1 MKISDQNFSKIDKT
15 LNNLS
20 NYKNNLME
28 NLTHN
33 LIESILYYKLFI
45 DNYIEINNYIDKY
58 SNVIYSMFNS
68 NITEPEKIN
77 YLKEILNKILDKVS
91 KKEQTGGMNLTTFKN
106 EINKYNEDIIR
117 DTKLI
122 DTNQKFINDKITSLV
137 DRFEKMIKNESL
149 YSIRNK
155 IELIINELEKKT
167 GQNKKLSETDYTTL
181 LAELKEQIEKLRNK
195 GENDKAILN
204 SIKGLEEYAGYI
216 EKAILSSNQTLNT
229 VSKGLKGGS
238 QFINIQNGSSD
249 SVVNFMETE
258 KKEYQV
264 KIDKIINT
272 KFNFFTADFNVL
284 TDISQNIIYRQAID
298 IQSLCLSVDILIT
311 NYNKFIDQLIQ
322 INPFLLGEGEI
333 EKRWNAYFENKNS
346 TYYQDFKEQEIYFYS
361 NVKNALSKL
370 KKIEFKVNITLSN
383 NNNDSIIQKL
393 DDTNKFFTYINKI
406 LILIIESF
414 NMYRNGNYN
423 NKIIDEIHQSNIFQE
438 KSFILE
444 KFSKYEQNYEQKG
457 GATKTSSL
465 PLPMEEYNIFNLYLD
480 AFLKKITSNDNFNSD
495 NLKTELN
502 QIIIKKTQDSTENVQ
517 ELFSKISN
525 KLGEPNN
532 SNNSQI
538 NSNISTF
545 EGLLNNTKT
554 LSGGSVESSIKRP
567 RLDPFK
573 KALKECLEKLKPV
586 INNIS
591 TLKNLLD
598 KFSSGKLDH
607 KETISLLKL
616 YDLVDEQTKLG
627 INSYIQVIPM
637 IFFTIEFPPSIYAK
651 EACKY
656 GLSYSPET
664 EKYTYKLI
672 SDKSL
677 CTNPDTTTVSAYT
690 HGAFFEADNKN
701 GTMKLVN
708 DPIIGLTKLINAGS
722 SSSGPNNKV
731 INMMFAL
738 GASGTGKTTRY
749 FGNKVAPNP
758 DDHTGIVTSIIQK
771 AISKPETTVELA
783 YFVSYG
789 RYEGNKLNEFLLF
802 FDINKEDVFSYYMPT
817 QAENTNLYSDF
828 YTKLVSKKLRRI
840 DYSTIKSYI
849 EEGSSIPNLTDL
861 DQGSTFRE
869 ILEQPTNEKA
879 PIWSKIDANT
889 KLDDIFENLLS
900 RQKKMHTV
908 LPTKNNIESSRGH
921 TCILIK
927 IKDSNGKTK
936 YFPLFDMAG
945 TENTTT
951 MNEFLTKNRKQD
963 KMAHIVS
970 LFSKYSQTNKLM
982 NGSIGQINSLED
994 LVGENGIEKF
1004 KNYVTKGTFQG
1015 GSKFDV
1021 STVEENTLDEDQ
1033 GKNTLLTKMVNEGY
1047 YINHTIG
1054 MLIFAAMCV
1063 GQSMNSTVTSDGKDN
1078 FDNIENDIFEE
1089 LEKFTSLIKNQNSN
1103 KTKLLLTDFKF
1114 SSILSTTSIWSQI
1127 LFSFLYW
1134 NEETENSASD
1144 NFNNKNK
1151 EYQNEIIKS
1160 NLNPIVYGNIK
1171 LSDMLNS
1178 ENIAIEDIV
1187 SDLEKGKYYLQMND
1201 NGTVSKVLSADDDS
1215 DNLKRQ
1221 KIELESNITQIEKQI
1236 SESLDDTTRLKLNDY
1251 KKKIS
1256 EIQSLEGKLETIKPI
1271 LLNIGFPK
1279 DIPKADQYDTGNI
1292 KLVVDNTPWQSYIGP
1307 KIVKTI
1313 DSSSASKIKG
1323 AIKKAKYVYVG
1334 INMSKAD
1341 LQTEVDKITS
1351 GLETYQDQLKI
1362 FQDKLSKVN
1371 TKLEEFSK
1379 LYTKENVGRF
1389 LKQLKINKVKQNGD
1403 NLFINNSNDINL
1415 KTILDLCKYVKNIKK
1430 TDLPIGL
1437 IEKNQMKRIKDAK
1450 ISATKMVLMHL
1461 VTGQAIK
1468 HNMVLETI
1476 GLTTS
1481 LWNATQINLTN
1492 LFNKFI

>member
-1 MKISDQNFSKIDKT
+1 MKISDHNFSKIDKT

-20 NYKNNLME
+20 NYKNNLIE

-58 SNVIYSMFNS
+58 SNVINSIFNS
-68 NITEPEKIN
+68 NITQPEKIN

-91 KKEQTGGMNLTTFKN
+91 KKEQTGGMNLSTFKS

-117 DTKLI
+117 DTALI
-122 DTNQKFINDKITSLV
+122 NTNQKFINDKINSLV
-137 DRFEKMIKNESL
+137 NRFEKMIKNENL
-149 YSIRNK
+149 KSIQNK
-155 IELIINELEKKT
+155 VELIINELEKKT
-167 GQNKKLSETDYTTL
+167 GQNTKLSETDYTTL
-181 LAELKEQIEKLRNK
+181 LTDLKAQIEKLRNK
-195 GENDKAILN
+195 GENDQAILN

-216 EKAILSSNQTLNT
+216 EKTILSSNQTLNT
-229 VSKGLKGGS
+229 ASKGLKGGS
-238 QFINIQNGSSD
+238 QFINTQNGSSE
-249 SVVNFMETE
+249 SVVNFMERE
-258 KKEYQV
+258 KEEYTQ
-264 KIDKIINT
+264 KINKIINT
-272 KFNFFTADFNVL
+272 KFDFFTVNFNVL
-284 TDISQNIIYRQAID
+284 TEISQNIIYRQAID
-298 IQSLCLSVDILIT
+298 IKSLCLSLNILIK
-311 NYNKFIDQLIQ
+311 NYNLSINELIK
-322 INPFLLGEGEI
+322 INPLLLKEI
-333 EKRWNAYFENKNS
+333 ERKWDSYFENKNT

-361 NVKNALSKL
+361 NVKNALSDL
-370 KKIEFKVNITLSN
+370 KIIETKVDITLSN
-383 NNNDSIIQKL
+383 NDNDSIIQKL
-393 DDTNKFFTYINKI
+393 DETNKFFTYINKI
-406 LILIIESF
+406 LIFIIKSF
-414 NMYRNGNYN
+414 NMYKTGNQDSE
-423 NKIIDEIHQSNIFQE
+423 IIDQIHKSNVFQE

-444 KFSKYEQNYEQKG
+444 KFSEYDKKYEQKA
-457 GATKTSSL
+457 GADNNLVLKK
-465 PLPMEEYNIFNLYLD
+465 EDYNTFNLYSD
-480 AFLKKITSNDNFNSD
+480 AFLKKITSNDNFDSN

-502 QIIIKKTQDSTENVQ
+502 QIIIKKTEDSTENVQ

-532 SNNSQI
+532 LNNSQI

-545 EGLLNNTKT
+545 EALLNNTRIS
-554 LSGGSVESSIKRP
+554 SGGSVESSIKRP

-586 INNIS
+586 KNNIN

-598 KFSSGKLDH
+598 KFSSGKLEH
-607 KETISLLKL
+607 KETMALLKL

-677 CTNPDTTTVSAYT
+677 CTNPDTTAVSAYT

-708 DPIIGLTKLINAGS
+708 DPIIGLTKLINSS
-722 SSSGPNNKV
+722 SSSGPENKV

-771 AISKPETTVELA
+771 AISKPDTTVELA

-789 RYEGNKLNEFLLF
+789 RYEDKKLNEFLLF
-802 FDINKEDVFSYYMPT
+802 FDINEENVFSYYMPT
-817 QAENTNLYSDF
+817 QSQSENTTLYSDF
-828 YTKLVSKKLRRI
+828 YTKLVNKKLKYI
-840 DYSTIKSYI
+840 NYSTIKSYI
-849 EEGSSIPNLTDL
+849 EDGSSIPNLTDL
-861 DQGSTFRE
+861 NQSDQGSTFRE

-879 PIWSKIDANT
+879 PIWSKIDVNT

-927 IKDSNGKTK
+927 IKDNNDKTK

-951 MNEFLTKNRKQD
+951 MNDFLTNNRKQD

-970 LFSKYSQTNKLM
+970 LFSEYSRTNKLV

-1004 KNYVTKGTFQG
+1004 RNYVTKGTFQG
-1015 GSKFDV
+1015 GSKFNVNDV
-1021 STVEENTLDEDQ
+1021 QETNLNNDK

-1063 GQSMNSTVTSDGKDN
+1063 GQSMNSTVTPDGKDN
-1078 FDNIENDIFEE
+1078 FDNIENDIFKE
-1089 LEKFTSLIKNQNSN
+1089 LRNFTGLIADPNPN
-1103 KTKLLLTDFKF
+1103 KTTLLLANFNF
-1114 SSILSTTSIWSQI
+1114 SSILNTTSIWSQI

-1134 NEETENSASD
+1134 NEETENSLNEKYFDKNDIVLSFGQALELSRTNSNIFD
-1144 NFNNKNK
+1144 N
-1151 EYQNEIIKS
+1151 IIKKMIDTKT
-1160 NLNPIVYGNIK
+1160 LLEIK
-1171 LSDMLNS
+1171 DNKLILSDPSFDKITFEKRIEELNKINVTLTS
-1178 ENIAIEDIV
+1178 TLPQGNPELTKIIAALNELQEADKKFVELKENLLPTTGTTDQQNKDIHNKFINQMILDKNTV
-1187 SDLEKGKYYLQMND
+1187 TTNKKIDIFFTLGGQDYL
-1201 NGTVSKVLSADDDS
+1201 
-1215 DNLKRQ
+1215 
-1221 KIELESNITQIEKQI
+1221 LESYKKNNEPDYKKGIKTRLDGYKKFAILKI
-1236 SESLDDTTRLKLNDY
+1236 SLDDGKFYSIKSLTEQKQKLDAADSVNA
-1251 KKKIS
+1251 KKRN
-1256 EIQSLEGKLETIKPI
+1256 EIQSKIDSNQAEIKQLQTRLSSSEEI
-1271 LLNIGFPK
+1271 INDKKIIDLLNKLKQNTVITKNKNLYF
-1279 DIPKADQYDTGNI
+1279 GN
-1292 KLVVDNTPWQSYIGP
+1292 
-1307 KIVKTI
+1307 
-1313 DSSSASKIKG
+1313 SSITVQDL
-1323 AIKKAKYVYVG
+1323 IKKCNEDLKKYNG
-1334 INMSKAD
+1334 SN
-1341 LQTEVDKITS
+1341 E
-1351 GLETYQDQLKI
+1351 
-1362 FQDKLSKVN
+1362 
-1371 TKLEEFSK
+1371 
-1379 LYTKENVGRF
+1379 
-1389 LKQLKINKVKQNGD
+1389 QNEM
-1403 NLFINNSNDINL
+1403 I
-1415 KTILDLCKYVKNIKK
+1415 
-1430 TDLPIGL
+1430 
-1437 IEKNQMKRIKDAK
+1437 RIKDAR

-1492 LFNKFI
+1492 